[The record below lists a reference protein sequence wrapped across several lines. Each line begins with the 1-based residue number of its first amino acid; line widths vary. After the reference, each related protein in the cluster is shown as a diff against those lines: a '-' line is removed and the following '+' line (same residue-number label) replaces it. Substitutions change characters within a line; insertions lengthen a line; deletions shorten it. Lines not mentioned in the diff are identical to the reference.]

1 MAAGINKTAELKDIM
16 PLFKDG
22 QTILFGGFGG
32 VGSPPGLIAAILES
46 GCTGL
51 TLIGNDAGFPDIGI
65 GRAVSAG
72 RVSKMIVSHIGSN
85 PAAGALMNSGELEI
99 EFSPQGTLM
108 ERIRAG
114 GTGLGGI
121 LCDIGMG
128 ADIVRG
134 DKQTV
139 LLGGKPYLAETALTA
154 DIALIYAE
162 TADEY
167 GNLIYDKSAR
177 NTNPLAAAAGRIT
190 VAEVNHIVPAG
201 TLDPERVITPGVY
214 VDYIIQSNGADWK
227 WAWERN

>member
-1 MAAGINKTAELKDIM
+1 MAVRINKTAELKDIV

-46 GCTGL
+46 GCSGL

-65 GRAVSAG
+65 GKVVTAG
-72 RVSKMIVSHIGSN
+72 RARKMIVSHIGSN
-85 PAAGALMNSGELEI
+85 PEAGALMNSGRLEI

-121 LCDIGMG
+121 LCDIGIG
-128 ADIVRG
+128 TDIVRG
-134 DKQTV
+134 DKQIVTI
-139 LLGGKPYLAETALTA
+139 GTKEYMAETALTA
-154 DIALIYAE
+154 DIAVIYAE

-177 NTNPLAAAAGRIT
+177 NTNPLAAAAGSIT
-190 VAEVNHIVPAG
+190 LAEVNHIVPAG
-201 TLDPERVITPGVY
+201 MLDPERIITPGVC